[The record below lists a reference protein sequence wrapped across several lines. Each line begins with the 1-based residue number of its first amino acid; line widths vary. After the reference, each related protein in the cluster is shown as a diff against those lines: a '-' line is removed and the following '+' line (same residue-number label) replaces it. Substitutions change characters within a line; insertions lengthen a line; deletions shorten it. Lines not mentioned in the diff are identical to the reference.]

1 MTYDPQSK
9 LPLPVE
15 VTGFVFL
22 TSPAAPAY
30 TVLEF
35 QTLANP
41 VRVFLTKRQVEKLA
55 AEARIAATKIES
67 TEP

>member
-22 TSPAAPAY
+22 TSPAAPAH

-35 QTLANP
+35 SSKSRPSFSNETPTRKVGSRGQNCGN
-41 VRVFLTKRQVEKLA
+41 EN
-55 AEARIAATKIES
+55 
-67 TEP
+67 

>member
-22 TSPAAPAY
+22 TSPAAPAH

-35 QTLANP
+35 QNSSKSRPSFSNETPTRKVGSRGENCGN
-41 VRVFLTKRQVEKLA
+41 EN
-55 AEARIAATKIES
+55 
-67 TEP
+67 